1 MTEQELQDHVKSGK
15 SHSRLPGNSLA
26 PYSMG
31 ARPVQWYPAPQIM
44 CRDGFTVSVQA
55 GEYSYCQP
63 RNNDGPYT
71 HLELGFPNMPDELI
85 QVYAEDPDQPT
96 DTVYPQVPLEVVLAL
111 IVKHGGLVEVIDL

>member
-15 SHSRLPGNSLA
+15 SHNRLAGNSLA

-31 ARPVQWYPAPQIM
+31 ARPVQWYPAPPIM
-44 CRDGFTVSVQA
+44 CYDGFSVSIQA
-55 GEYSYCQP
+55 GQYSYCQP

-71 HLELGFPNMPDELI
+71 HFELGFPSRADELI

-96 DTVYPQVPLEVVLAL
+96 GTVYPQVPLELVLAL
-111 IVKHGGLVEVIDL
+111 IAKHGGRVEVIDL

>member
-15 SHSRLPGNSLA
+15 RYSGLPGNSLA

-31 ARPVQWYPAPQIM
+31 ARPVQWYPAPIIL
-44 CRDGFTVSVQA
+44 CDDGFSVSVQA
-55 GEYSYCQP
+55 GDYSYCQP

-71 HLELGFPNMPDELI
+71 HFELGFPNMPDELI

-96 DTVYPQVPLEVVLAL
+96 ETVYPQVPLELVLAL
-111 IVKHGGLVEVIDL
+111 IAKHGGRVEFIDL